1 MYTTTTLLDLPP
13 DEAYRTVGASV
24 IAQALKRCNNDK
36 DYLPR
41 NEAYGVIG
49 DHEDWAKKVAAQ
61 YVGAGASATLGPIRT
76 VGAGGWA
83 FDLLISH
90 EGIADPLT
98 ITVAQ
103 RAAVHDVWST
113 WGFFLEEAGLHV
125 QRDAETER
133 ALDEASDIEEA
144 WHAEHP
150 GIYHLA
156 VHGYVPDE
164 EDEDEDAA

>member
-49 DHEDWAKKVAAQ
+49 SHEDWAKKVAAQ
-61 YVGAGASATLGPIRT
+61 YAGASATLGPIRA
-76 VGAGGWA
+76 VGADGWA

-103 RAAVHDVWST
+103 RAAVHDVWGT
-113 WGFFLEEAGLHV
+113 WQFILEEAGLRV
-125 QRDAETER
+125 A
-133 ALDEASDIEEA
+133 ADEQTRHAIDFACDIEEA
-144 WHAEHP
+144 WHAEYPAIHQM
-150 GIYHLA
+150 A
-156 VHGYVPDE
+156 VLGYVLD